1 MGKLIL
7 VRHGESELNTENIFF
22 GHLDPKL
29 TKQGVDQ
36 AQKTKEIL
44 SEVNYKKIYSSPLKR
59 ALETTEIINMS
70 ENKINLVEE
79 LKELNFGILEGLT
92 YKEILKK
99 YPEDALKWEKDW
111 QTYDYQT
118 GESVQQLQKRCVSF
132 VESLDLS
139 EGNIIAVCHWGVINC
154 ILSHYFS
161 GGLEGYWKFSPNYA
175 GITVIEFTDGYPILK
190 GINIGDVDGII

>member
-7 VRHGESELNTENIFF
+7 VRHGESELNMENIFF

-29 TKQGVDQ
+29 TKKGEDQ
-36 AQKTKEIL
+36 AQRTKKIL
-44 SEVNYKKIYSSPLKR
+44 SDIDYKKIYSSPLKR
-59 ALETTEIINMS
+59 AVETAEIINI
-70 ENKINLVEE
+70 KKYDLNLVEE

-92 YKEILKK
+92 YEEILKK
-99 YPEDALKWEKDW
+99 HPEAAVEWKENW
-111 QTYDYQT
+111 QTYNYQT
-118 GESVQQLQKRCVSF
+118 GESVEQLQERSVNF
-132 VESLDLS
+132 IESLDFS
-139 EGNIIAVCHWGVINC
+139 GENIVAVCHWGVINC

-175 GITVIEFTDGYPILK
+175 GIIVIEFTEGYPILK

>member
-7 VRHGESELNTENIFF
+7 VRHGESELNMENIFF

-29 TKQGVDQ
+29 TEKGQGQ

-44 SEVNYKKIYSSPLKR
+44 SNIDYKEIYSSPLKR
-59 ALETTEIINMS
+59 AAETAEIINIKK
-70 ENKINLVEE
+70 NDLNLVDD

-92 YKEILKK
+92 YEEILKK
-99 YPEDALKWEKDW
+99 HPEDALEWKENW

-118 GESVQQLQKRCVSF
+118 GESVQQLQKRCVKF
-132 VESLDLS
+132 VESLDFS
-139 EGNIIAVCHWGVINC
+139 KGNIVAVCHWGVINC

-161 GGLEGYWKFSPNYA
+161 GELKGYWKYAPNYA
-175 GITVIEFTDGYPILK
+175 GIIVIEFADGYPVLK

>member
-7 VRHGESELNTENIFF
+7 VRHGESELNMENIFF

-29 TKQGVDQ
+29 TEKGRSQ
-36 AQKTKEIL
+36 ALRTKKIL
-44 SEVNYKKIYSSPLKR
+44 SNINYKKIYSSPLKR
-59 ALETTEIINMS
+59 AVETAEIINIKKYDL
-70 ENKINLVEE
+70 NFVEE

-92 YKEILKK
+92 YEEILKK
-99 YPEDALKWEKDW
+99 HPEDAVKWKENW

-118 GESVQQLQKRCVSF
+118 GESVQQLQERCVNF
-132 VESLDLS
+132 VESLDFS
-139 EGNIIAVCHWGVINC
+139 GENIVAVCHWGVINC

-161 GGLEGYWKFSPNYA
+161 GGLEGYWKFAPNYA
-175 GITVIEFTDGYPILK
+175 GIIVIEFTDGYPILK

>member
-7 VRHGESELNTENIFF
+7 VRHGESELNIENIFF

-29 TKQGVDQ
+29 TKKGTNQ
-36 AQKTKEIL
+36 AQRTKEIL
-44 SEVNYKKIYSSPLKR
+44 SSINYKKIYSSPLKR
-59 ALETTEIINMS
+59 AVETAEIINVK
-70 ENKINLVEE
+70 NYDLNLVEE

-92 YKEILKK
+92 YEEILKK
-99 YPEDALKWEKDW
+99 YPEDALKWKENW

-118 GESVQQLQKRCVSF
+118 GESVQQLQERCVNF
-132 VESLDLS
+132 VESLDFS
-139 EGNIIAVCHWGVINC
+139 GENIVAVCHWGVINC

-161 GGLEGYWKFSPNYA
+161 GGLDGYWKFAPNYA
-175 GITVIEFTDGYPILK
+175 GIIVIEFTDGYPILK